1 MKLKIFLILIFSF
14 FILAGEN
21 SVQAQD
27 APELANYY
35 LANLSFVN
43 VSDLAKNDLLILSST
58 QIAVHPEV
66 INQLK
71 KINPD
76 IIILAYLPSQ
86 SYNYQYWTSDV
97 LFRNMQVSDTWWLKD
112 QSGNKI
118 SAWTGIYNI
127 NMDTSQAYR
136 CKNGHLSFSFR
147 AWYFVP
153 LQKRSPEFFF

>member
-71 KINPD
+71 KAKEYPR
-76 IIILAYLPSQ
+76 Q
-86 SYNYQYWTSDV
+86 TYNELLDKMSKV
-97 LFRNMQVSDTWWLKD
+97 FIKFKEN
-112 QSGNKI
+112 
-118 SAWTGIYNI
+118 
-127 NMDTSQAYR
+127 
-136 CKNGHLSFSFR
+136 
-147 AWYFVP
+147 
-153 LQKRSPEFFF
+153 